1 MEGKL
6 PSSLSK
12 LTHLRMI
19 ELATMNSL
27 CGSIPPEVCTIT
39 TLKRLC
45 ICRCA
50 LRGPIPPRIGDLS
63 NLEELQ
69 LFGNSITGCIPSS
82 ISKLQKLRLLSLGEY
97 TGGNPFIPGP
107 LPEALSHLTGLEAL
121 FMANCNVKGSLPAWL
136 SSMKELRQLDLQHNQ
151 IYGAI
156 PTNISSCQNL
166 LYLNLKD
173 NLYLSGPLPT
183 ESLARL
189 TKLNRL
195 SLVHCSFTNVNESSE
210 ELRQALPKCKIW
222 L

>member
-12 LTHLRMI
+12 LSQLRMI
-19 ELATMNSL
+19 ELATMSSL
-27 CGSIPPEVCTIT
+27 CGSIPNEICAIT

-50 LRGPIPPRIGDLS
+50 IKGPIPSRIGDLF

-69 LFGNSITGCIPSS
+69 LFGNSITGSIPSS

-97 TGGNPFIPGP
+97 TGGNLFIPSP
-107 LPEALSHLTGLEAL
+107 LPDALSHLTALEAL
-121 FMANCNVKGSLPAWL
+121 FMANCNVKGSLPLWL
-136 SSMKELRQLDLQHNQ
+136 ASMKELRQLDLQHNQ
-151 IYGAI
+151 IYGSI

-183 ESLARL
+183 QSLARL

-195 SLVHCSFTNVNESSE
+195 SLVHCSFTNVSEASE
-210 ELRQALPKCKIW
+210 ELRHALPRCKIW